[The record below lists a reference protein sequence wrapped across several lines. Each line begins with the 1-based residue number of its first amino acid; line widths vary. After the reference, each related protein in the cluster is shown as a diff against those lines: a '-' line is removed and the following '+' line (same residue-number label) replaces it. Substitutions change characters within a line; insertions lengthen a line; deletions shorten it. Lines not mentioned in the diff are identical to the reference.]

1 MTPPQATPVV
11 VLTGGIGSGKSTV
24 AHQLETLGVPVVD
37 ADALVHEL
45 TGPQGEALADLKLL
59 FGEGSICP
67 SQGLDRAKVRQA
79 VFAKP
84 SLRQRL
90 EAILHP
96 RVQALARQRLT
107 EAQGPYSVYVVPLWT
122 ETHRQTPRPEWVWK
136 VIVVDIEEPHQRAR
150 VLQRTAMPE
159 ATLEGILAAQ
169 ATRTERLSLA
179 DHVITNNDG
188 QEDLAKQVQALH
200 EQLLKQ
206 LKNENQRTLRSP
218 SVN

>member
-24 AHQLETLGVPVVD
+24 AHRLEALGVPVVD

-45 TGPQGEALADLKLL
+45 TGPGGEALADLKLL
-59 FGEGSICP
+59 FGEGSICT

-79 VFAKP
+79 VFANP

-107 EAQGPYSVYVVPLWT
+107 EAQGPYCVYVVPLWV

-136 VIVVDIEEPHQRAR
+136 VIVVDIEEPHQRTR
-150 VLQRTAMPE
+150 VLQRTAMLE

-169 ATRTERLSLA
+169 ATRAERLSLA
-179 DHVITNNDG
+179 DHVLTNNGG
-188 QEDLAKQVQALH
+188 QDDLAKQVQALH
-200 EQLLKQ
+200 EQLLDQ
-206 LKNENQRTLRSP
+206 LKNEGQRTLRST
-218 SVN
+218 SVD

>member
-1 MTPPQATPVV
+1 MTPLQATPVV

-24 AHQLETLGVPVVD
+24 AHQLEAVGVTAVD

-45 TGPQGEALADLKLL
+45 TGPGGEALADLKLL
-59 FGEGSICP
+59 FGEGFICP

-79 VFAKP
+79 VFANP

-107 EAQGPYSVYVVPLWT
+107 EVQGPYSVYVVPLWA

-169 ATRTERLSLA
+169 ATRTERLALA
-179 DHVITNNDG
+179 DHVLTNNDG

-206 LKNENQRTLRSP
+206 LKTKSQRTLRST
-218 SVN
+218 SVD

>member
-1 MTPPQATPVV
+1 MTSPQARPVV

-107 EAQGPYSVYVVPLWT
+107 EVQGPYSVYVVPLWT

-179 DHVITNNDG
+179 DHVLTNNDG
-188 QEDLAKQVQALH
+188 HDDLAKQVQALH

-206 LKNENQRTLRSP
+206 LKTKSQRTLRST
-218 SVN
+218 SVD